1 MFDVIFEEDLCRVDD
16 RTIIQNL
23 NILQKLALNLVKSF
37 KAKSNLQ
44 KTVSKIMFDFLF
56 AVFESLLL
64 KFNFRENVIF
74 LLTKIIKNVILI
86 MVILNYF

>member
-1 MFDVIFEEDLCRVDD
+1 MVTLTRGG
-16 RTIIQNL
+16 
-23 NILQKLALNLVKSF
+23 LADGKSF

-44 KTVSKIMFDFLF
+44 KAVSEIMFDFLF

-74 LLTKIIKNVILI
+74 ILTKVIKNVIII
-86 MVILNYF
+86 MIILNYF